1 MDDCFICTGPS
12 SHAPR
17 PGLKRGAAHQVWSP
31 RWQGGNPAFDRGP
44 LRRGAAGAALG
55 AVGLAWRARL
65 RLRKQ
70 RQALASLVASQACS
84 QLQSVRAASEAL
96 ARELERLCHSAEA
109 ALTLDP
115 PGATWLPE
123 GCEGAPPDIMKKL
136 VQMSAGAGK
145 FPPDEE
151 VDALWRELEASS
163 RAVADLEE
171 PLPSWSFARLR
182 SSALEAELDA
192 DAEFGAEFQARWRA
206 VQAAIAR
213 GLWTAIPDG
222 ADADLLE
229 VYATHLTNDDY
240 VLGAE
245 VLAASLQAT
254 GTARPLVA
262 LVTQGVSEAGR
273 HSLRRAGWLLVEVG
287 LAGHEGVD
295 TAQARGFFSKI
306 WLWALPFSKVVYID
320 TDILVLRN
328 LDTLFATYSSAA
340 YAATPDSQPHMDGVM
355 ISQTGFLFLQPST
368 ERFSELWTI
377 CSGADRPMKLDDW
390 RQFEQGFL
398 TIFHDGGPELAG
410 FGGGCKTGWQELP
423 AAYNFTVRYCKRPL
437 FDDLGPTTA
446 ATIHFACAKPWDWEQ
461 RNFAPAPYLQLY
473 LEFVKAA
480 GIRWKAVECAA
491 DRARD
496 RVNQEK
502 MRKIQAER
510 ALKV

>member
-1 MDDCFICTGPS
+1 M
-12 SHAPR
+12 
-17 PGLKRGAAHQVWSP
+17 
-31 RWQGGNPAFDRGP
+31 FDRGILP
-44 LRRGAAGAALG
+44 GAAGAAPG

-65 RLRKQ
+65 RLRKR
-70 RQALASLVASQACS
+70 RQALASVKARLAVSEAHAEV
-84 QLQSVRAASEAL
+84 QSVRAASEAL
-96 ARELERLCHSAEA
+96 ALQLERLCGLAEA
-109 ALTLDP
+109 ALALDP
-115 PGATWLPE
+115 PGATWLPA
-123 GCEGAPPDIMKKL
+123 GCEDAPPDIMKKL

-145 FPPDEE
+145 FPEDEE
-151 VDALWRELEASS
+151 VDALWQELEVAGSS
-163 RAVADLEE
+163 AAAVEE

-182 SSALEAELDA
+182 GSALQSELGA
-192 DAEFGAEFQARWRA
+192 DAAFGAEFQARWRA
-206 VQAAIAR
+206 VQAALAR

-240 VLGAE
+240 LLGAE

-254 GTARPLVA
+254 GTARPLLA

-273 HSLRRAGWLLVEVG
+273 ISLRRAGWLLVEVG
-287 LAGHEGVD
+287 LAGHEDVD

-306 WLWALPFSKVVYID
+306 WLWALPFSKVIYID

-328 LDTLFATYSSAA
+328 LDTLFATYGSAV
-340 YAATPDSQPHMDGVM
+340 YAATPDSQPHMDGQM
-355 ISQTGFLFLQPST
+355 ITQTGFLLLQPST
-368 ERFSELWTI
+368 ERFSELWAI
-377 CSGADRPMKLDDW
+377 CSGADRPMKLDNW
-390 RQFEQGFL
+390 KQFEQGFL
-398 TIFHDGGPELAG
+398 TIFHDGGPELEG
-410 FGGGCKTGWQELP
+410 FGGGCKLGWQELP

-437 FDDLGPTTA
+437 FDGLGPTTA

-461 RNFAPAPYLQLY
+461 RNFAPAAYVRLY

-480 GIRWKAVECAA
+480 DIRWRGVECAA

-502 MRKIQAER
+502 MRKMQASG